1 MIMPKPIP
9 ALFAA
14 ALYSAALACAAPA
27 AAQDAPA
34 PGLPAPSL
42 DDFPITQTTPLRCGI
57 AFAVVEGWQNAQAE
71 REKSWPAM
79 AEVGGREF
87 FVRAAAQLMDAR
99 GLDRDD
105 LTAIVEAEV
114 DSHLADDGAAV
125 DAMMPACLEL
135 LAAADFGDNPQ

>member
-1 MIMPKPIP
+1 
-9 ALFAA
+9 
-14 ALYSAALACAAPA
+14 
-27 AAQDAPA
+27 
-34 PGLPAPSL
+34 
-42 DDFPITQTTPLRCGI
+42 
-57 AFAVVEGWQNAQAE
+57 
-71 REKSWPAM
+71 M

-99 GLDRDD
+99 GLDRGD

-135 LAAADFGDNPQ
+135 LAAADFGENPQ